1 MTARLR
7 LLPIAL
13 RVAIVILLGAA
24 AFGLWHVVVGGL
36 VNGNGRAAAFGAVLA
51 IGSSLLV
58 GGVVALDRRLR
69 RA

>member
-1 MTARLR
+1 MIARIR

-13 RVAIVILLGAA
+13 RLAVIVLLAAA
-24 AFGLWHVVVGGL
+24 AFGAWHVVVGGL

-51 IGSSLLV
+51 AASGLLLA
-58 GGVVALDRRLR
+58 GVVAVDRRLR